1 MPLHAAISRSIE
13 VAWVIFLV
21 VWLVAAFSASRAVKR
36 QSWRSRAL
44 TLALGVVPYYL
55 LFTDK
60 MRYGP
65 LAWRFV
71 PSEPWVLGAGVV
83 LTYAG
88 IALAIWARIILGK
101 NWSATVTIKEGHR
114 LVQTGPYSTVRHP
127 IYSGLLLAVM
137 GTALVVGEVRG
148 LVAAAIAFT
157 AWLAKSR
164 TEEGFLMEQFGP
176 EYEEYRRHTRALVPF
191 IL

>member
-1 MPLHAAISRSIE
+1 MPLHTAIHRSLE
-13 VAWVIFLV
+13 VAWVGFLV
-21 VWLVAAFSASRAVKR
+21 VWLAAAFFASRAIRR
-36 QSWRSRAL
+36 QSWWSRAL
-44 TLALGVVPYYL
+44 TLAVGVVPYYL

-60 MRYGP
+60 LRYGA

-71 PSEPWVLGAGVV
+71 PGEPWVLVAGVA